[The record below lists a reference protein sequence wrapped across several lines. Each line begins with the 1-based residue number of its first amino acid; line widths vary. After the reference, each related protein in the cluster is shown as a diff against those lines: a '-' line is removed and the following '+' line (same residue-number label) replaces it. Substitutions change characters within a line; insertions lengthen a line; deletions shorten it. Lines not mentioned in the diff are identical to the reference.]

1 MTIATRLF
9 TQQCHDRFDSFGRAL
24 VKRRDDRGEKRFVA
38 KGHAHARADDDLIGH
53 RLGHAVIQLATDRA
67 VDDDSD
73 EGGHAEI

>member
-1 MTIATRLF
+1 MGFSPSKAMIGLIPSAGL
-9 TQQCHDRFDSFGRAL
+9 SL
-24 VKRRDDRGEKRFVA
+24 KRRDDRGEKRFVA
-38 KGHAHARADDDLIGH
+38 KGNANARADDDLIGH

>member
-1 MTIATRLF
+1 V
-9 TQQCHDRFDSFGRAL
+9 

-38 KGHAHARADDDLIGH
+38 KGNANARADDDLIGH